1 MKILYHHRTLSK
13 DGQNV
18 HIEELIAA
26 FRRAGHEVMV
36 VGPAAHKEAEFG
48 SDGGFLSKLRA
59 ALPRGIAELLEFGYS
74 LLAFSKLW
82 SAYRA
87 FKPDVL
93 YERYNLYML
102 AGAWLRAIT
111 GLPFIVEIN
120 APLVLERS
128 REPGLSLKW
137 FARLCERYVWR
148 KADLA
153 LPVTEVLGR
162 QVQAAGVYASNI
174 RVMPNGIDL
183 HHFAAGRSGDK
194 VRTRYGF
201 EKKIVIGFT
210 GFIREWHGLPAVI
223 EVMKQLR
230 HEYDVAFLV
239 VGEGPGRKGLEQA
252 ARDHD
257 LSVAVTGVVGR
268 ADIPD
273 HVAAF
278 DIALQPKA
286 TEYASPL
293 KLFEYMSL
301 ARAIIAPAQ
310 LNIREILTDHQDA
323 LLFAPDDVESFS
335 KVLRQLIEDGALRA
349 RIGAAA
355 AVTIHAR
362 DFTWD
367 GNARRIT
374 AAIAELT
381 AEKRPLGELQPEAAD
396 ISP

>member
-59 ALPRGIAELLEFGYS
+59 ALPRGIAEFLEFGYS
-74 LLAFSKLW
+74 FVAFSKLW

-102 AGAWLRAIT
+102 AGAWLRALT

-137 FARLCERYVWR
+137 FARFCERYVWR

-153 LPVTEVLGR
+153 LPVTEVLSR
-162 QVQAAGVYASNI
+162 QVQAAGVRSTSI
-174 RVMPNGIDL
+174 RVMHNGIDL
-183 HHFAAGRSGDK
+183 HHFAANQNGEKIRA
-194 VRTRYGF
+194 RYGF
-201 EKKIVIGFT
+201 ENKIVIGFT

-230 HEYDVAFLV
+230 SGYDVAFLV
-239 VGEGPGRKGLEQA
+239 VGEGPGRKGLEDA
-252 ARDHD
+252 AREHG
-257 LSVAVTGVVGR
+257 LAVAVTGVVAR

-293 KLFEYMSL
+293 KVFEYMGL

-335 KVLRQLIEDGALRA
+335 TVLRQLIEDADLRA

-355 AVTIHAR
+355 SATIHAR

-381 AEKRPLGELQPEAAD
+381 ADKRSVSELRAEPAD
-396 ISP
+396 I

>member
-1 MKILYHHRTLSK
+1 VKILYHHRTLSK

-26 FRRAGHEVMV
+26 FRRAGHQVMV
-36 VGPAAHKEAEFG
+36 VGPAAHKDAAFG
-48 SDGGFLSKLRA
+48 SDGGFLSRLRA
-59 ALPRGIAELLEFGYS
+59 SLPRSVAELLELGYS
-74 LLAFSKLW
+74 FLAFWKLW
-82 SAYRA
+82 GAYRA
-87 FKPDVL
+87 FKPDAL
-93 YERYNLYML
+93 YERYNLFML

-148 KADLA
+148 RADLA
-153 LPVTEVLGR
+153 LPVTEVLSR
-162 QVQAAGVYASNI
+162 QVQAGGVPATKI

-183 HHFAAGRSGDK
+183 RHFAAGHSGAK
-194 VRTRYGF
+194 VRARYGF
-201 EKKIVIGFT
+201 ENKIVIGFT

-230 HEYDVAFLV
+230 DGYDIGFLV
-239 VGEGPGRKGLEQA
+239 VGEGPGREGLEQA
-252 ARDHD
+252 AREHS
-257 LSVAVTGVVGR
+257 LAVAVTGVVAR
-268 ADIPD
+268 EDIPD

-278 DIALQPKA
+278 DIALQPRA

-293 KLFEYMSL
+293 KVFEYMGL

-310 LNIREILTDHQDA
+310 RNIREILTDHTDA
-323 LLFAPDDVESFS
+323 LLFAPDDVDSFS
-335 KVLRQLIEDGALRA
+335 QVLKQLIEDADLRT
-349 RIGAAA
+349 RLGKAAA
-355 AVTIHAR
+355 ATIHAR

-367 GNARRIT
+367 GNARRTT

-381 AEKRPLGELQPEAAD
+381 AHKRTVDELRPEPAD
-396 ISP
+396 I

>member
-1 MKILYHHRTLSK
+1 VKILYHHRTLSK

-36 VGPAAHKEAEFG
+36 VGLAAHKEAAFG
-48 SDGGFLSKLRA
+48 SDGGFMSRLRA
-59 ALPRGIAELLEFGYS
+59 SLPRGIAEVMEFGYS
-74 LLAFSKLW
+74 FLAFSKLW
-82 SAYRA
+82 RAYRA
-87 FKPDVL
+87 FKPDAL
-93 YERYNLYML
+93 YERYNLFML

-111 GLPFIVEIN
+111 GIPFIVEIN

-128 REPGLSLKW
+128 REPGLSLKR
-137 FARLCERYVWR
+137 FARFCERYVWR

-153 LPVTEVLGR
+153 LPVTEVLSR
-162 QVQAAGVYASNI
+162 QVQASGVAASHLK
-174 RVMPNGIDL
+174 VMPNGIDL
-183 HHFAAGRSGDK
+183 QHFKADHSGAK
-194 VRTRYGF
+194 IRARYGL
-201 EKKIVIGFT
+201 ENKIVIGFT

-223 EVMKQLR
+223 EVMKELR
-230 HEYDVAFLV
+230 NGHNIAFLV

-252 ARDHD
+252 AREFG
-257 LSVAVTGVVGR
+257 LSVVVTGVVER

-293 KLFEYMSL
+293 KAFEYMGL

-310 LNIREILTDHQDA
+310 LNIREIFTDHENA
-323 LLFAPDDVESFS
+323 VLFAPDDLASFS
-335 KVLRQLIEDGALRA
+335 TVLRHLIEDADLRA
-349 RIGAAA
+349 RLGAAA
-355 AVTIHAR
+355 AASIRAR

-367 GNARRIT
+367 GNARRI
-374 AAIAELT
+374 ASAIAEMT
-381 AEKRPLGELQPEAAD
+381 AGERSIGELRSAPAD

>member
-26 FRRAGHEVMV
+26 FRRAGHEVMI
-36 VGPAAHKEAEFG
+36 VGPSAHKDAEFG
-48 SDGGFLSKLRA
+48 SDGGFLSRLRQ
-59 ALPRGIAELLEFGYS
+59 ALPRGIAELLEFAYS
-74 LLAFSKLW
+74 FLAFSKLW

-111 GLPFIVEIN
+111 GVPFIVEIN

-137 FARLCERYVWR
+137 FARFCERYVWR

-153 LPVTEVLGR
+153 LPVTEVLSR
-162 QVQAAGVYASNI
+162 QVQVGGVSPSKI
-174 RVMPNGIDL
+174 RVMHNGIDL
-183 HHFAAGRSGDK
+183 RHFAAGNGAK
-194 VRTRYGF
+194 VRARYGF
-201 EKKIVIGFT
+201 ENKIVIGFT

-230 HEYDVAFLV
+230 HEHDVAFLV

-252 ARDHD
+252 AREHG
-257 LSVAVTGVVGR
+257 LAVAVTGVVGR

-278 DIALQPKA
+278 DIALQPKV
-286 TEYASPL
+286 TDYASPL
-293 KLFEYMSL
+293 KMFEYMGL

-323 LLFAPDDVESFS
+323 LLFAPDDVDSFS
-335 KVLRQLIEDGALRA
+335 KVLRQLIEDADLRA

-355 AVTIHAR
+355 AATIHAR

-381 AEKRPLGELQPEAAD
+381 AEKRTVGELQPEPAD